1 MRRCPPRM
9 QALLGFSPHPY
20 GLIQTPS
27 RAQGLRKRQRISGRP
42 DANAPACKTSCP
54 RLPHRILSR
63 PVLPRA
69 GLFGP
74 VRRRALRMRRCPP
87 RMQTLLGFSPPSI
100 RAYPN
105 ALRARKASENAI
117 EFPIVPMQ
125 TPHARKISRPRLPH
139 RVLSSLRPHVQ
150 GFLGLSGNGPCGCGA
165 VLRACKPFWGVSHP
179 YGLIQTPH
187 ERKAS
192 WDGRSRHA
200 VAGANASAR
209 KASRRR
215 ERQPRRRA
223 LTGARVACPN
233 PGLRSI
239 LHPAQ

>member
-1 MRRCPPRM
+1 
-9 QALLGFSPHPY
+9 
-20 GLIQTPS
+20 
-27 RAQGLRKRQRISGRP
+27 
-42 DANAPACKTSCP
+42 
-54 RLPHRILSR
+54 
-63 PVLPRA
+63 
-69 GLFGP
+69 
-74 VRRRALRMRRCPP
+74 
-87 RMQTLLGFSPPSI
+87 
-100 RAYPN
+100 
-105 ALRARKASENAI
+105 
-117 EFPIVPMQ
+117 MQ

-139 RVLSSLRPHVQ
+139 RILSSLRPHAQ
-150 GFLGLSGNGPCGCGA
+150 GLLGLSGNGPCGCSA
-165 VLRACKPFWGVSHP
+165 VLRTCSPSGGFLPTHTGLSKRPPARRASENAIEFPIVPMQMPPRAKLPVRVCRTGFFPVSALMCRAFWACPATGPADAALSSAHAALLGVSHP
-179 YGLIQTPH
+179 YGLIQMPHARKASENVSEFPIVPMQTPH

-215 ERQPRRRA
+215 ERQPRLRA